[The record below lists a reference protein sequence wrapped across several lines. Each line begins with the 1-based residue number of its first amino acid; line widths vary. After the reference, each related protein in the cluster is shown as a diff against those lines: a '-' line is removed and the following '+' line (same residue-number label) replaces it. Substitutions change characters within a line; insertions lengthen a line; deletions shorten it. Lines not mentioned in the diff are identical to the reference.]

1 MMDNWF
7 YQYKVKV
14 SWNEEATTL
23 LSGIVPAHSL
33 VGAAKLLE
41 DYYGEDSLLEIQML
55 KPIIEGPVFEFN
67 LVTGDDNFDYQ
78 ITAKRKNSQKITNEE
93 EKYGGQF

>member
-1 MMDNWF
+1 MMDHWF

-14 SWNEEATTL
+14 SWNEEASTL

-55 KPIIEGPVFEFN
+55 KPIVEGPVFEFN
-67 LVTGDDNFDYQ
+67 LVMNEDNFDYQ
-78 ITAKRKNSQKITNEE
+78 II
-93 EKYGGQF
+93 EKDKV

>member
-14 SWNEEATTL
+14 SWSEEASTL

-33 VGAAKLLE
+33 VGAAKFLE
-41 DYYGEDSLLEIQML
+41 DYYGEDSLQEIQML
-55 KPIIEGPVFEFN
+55 KPIVEGPVFEFN
-67 LVTGDDNFDYQ
+67 LATNEDDFDYQ
-78 ITAKRKNSQKITNEE
+78 II
-93 EKYGGQF
+93 EKDKA

>member
-14 SWNEEATTL
+14 SYDEEAESL
-23 LSGIVPAHSL
+23 FSGIVPAHSL

-41 DYYGEDSLLEIQML
+41 DYYGEDNLQEIQML

-67 LVTGDDNFDYQ
+67 LATDEDNFDY
-78 ITAKRKNSQKITNEE
+78 KII
-93 EKYGGQF
+93 KKDKV

>member
-14 SWNEEATTL
+14 SWPDKAATL

-33 VGAAKLLE
+33 VGAAKFLE
-41 DYYGEDSLLEIQML
+41 DYYGEDSLLEIQTL
-55 KPIIEGPVFEFN
+55 KPIVEGPVFEFN
-67 LVTGDDNFDYQ
+67 LATDTSNFDYQ
-78 ITAKRKNSQKITNEE
+78 II
-93 EKYGGQF
+93 EKDKKHE

>member
-1 MMDNWF
+1 MMDDWF

-14 SWNEEATTL
+14 SWPDEASTL

-33 VGAAKLLE
+33 VGAAKFLE

-55 KPIIEGPVFEFN
+55 KPIVEGPVFEFN
-67 LVTGDDNFDYQ
+67 LAMNDNDFDYQ
-78 ITAKRKNSQKITNEE
+78 II
-93 EKYGGQF
+93 EKDKV